1 MNRIRAL
8 LGAVALM
15 VFAAGGSTAPAHAA
29 SASTSPQKWASG
41 VCSSVQDWVNSVE
54 STLKGLKNAG
64 SLSDASQAAINGID
78 TATTQLEDS
87 LKQLGKPSTS
97 NGTKAQGE
105 IQNLSKQLQTQ
116 VDNIKQELANPPS
129 DPVGIASTFAQIGSD
144 AQTAVNDIKSTAT
157 NLKQINSNGE
167 LKKAFQNASSCQSL
181 KKSL

>member
-1 MNRIRAL
+1 MSRIRAL
-8 LGAVALM
+8 FGATVLIALA
-15 VFAAGGSTAPAHAA
+15 VRGSTAPAQAV

-41 VCSSVQDWVNSVE
+41 ACSSVQDWVNSVE

-64 SLSDASQAAINGID
+64 SLSDASQTAINGID
-78 TATTQLEDS
+78 TATSKLEDS

-97 NGTKAQGE
+97 NGAKAQSE
-105 IQNLSKQLQTQ
+105 IQNLANQLQTR
-116 VDNIKQELANPPS
+116 VENIKQELANPPS

-157 NLKQINSNGE
+157 SLKQITSNGE